1 MDQLLFRAGSDPTSL
16 WFLFCFGFV
25 VFWCFLFVCLL
36 CCLFWFD
43 FDGTAHWT
51 VYWSISSAFEAIDV

>member
-25 VFWCFLFVCLL
+25 VFWCFLFVCLFAL
-36 CCLFWFD
+36 LF
-43 FDGTAHWT
+43 
-51 VYWSISSAFEAIDV
+51 VLV

>member
-1 MDQLLFRAGSDPTSL
+1 MMTQDVIGSDPTSL
-16 WFLFCFGFV
+16 CFLFCFGFV

-36 CCLFWFD
+36 FWLFWFVL
-43 FDGTAHWT
+43 DGTALWT